1 MQKKSLF
8 LVEFFCRNGAG
19 VPRGLPRGRGAANS
33 RRWTLFKF
41 HTIRAPSPCVS
52 VGAGGEAW
60 RVLPDC
66 FEVSLGERERKT
78 IMKTHIY
85 FGFLHVKVAEQ
96 ARFLK
101 IDFVKD
107 WSMVNGQSLT
117 EFVLK
122 TIKLLLRMS
131 LKTLARLSGS

>member
-1 MQKKSLF
+1 VQKKSLSW
-8 LVEFFCRNGAG
+8 VKKIRRNGAG

-33 RRWTLFKF
+33 RRWTISKF

-66 FEVSLGERERKT
+66 FEVALRERERKT

-85 FGFLHVKVAEQ
+85 FGFLHFKVAEQ

-117 EFVLK
+117 ELF
-122 TIKLLLRMS
+122 S
-131 LKTLARLSGS
+131 